1 MRGATSIGS
10 LVLLHLGTC
19 GVNGFSTSP
28 VSNQLRIPAKTAF
41 ESSSSLALSA
51 ASSAGDAKSGSSE
64 LSAAEKKKEDR
75 KIKVRE
81 EGGFF
86 AFDTKYGALNP
97 FAIYYGLVAIFLG
110 IPWVATLNLYRL
122 FQSIT
127 GGRFDKQVRK
137 SRISQ

>member
-1 MRGATSIGS
+1 
-10 LVLLHLGTC
+10 
-19 GVNGFSTSP
+19 
-28 VSNQLRIPAKTAF
+28 
-41 ESSSSLALSA
+41 LALSA
-51 ASSAGDAKSGSSE
+51 ASSAGDANSGNAE
-64 LSAAEKKKEDR
+64 LSAAEKKKQER

-81 EGGFF
+81 EGGVF

-122 FQSIT
+122 FQSVT

-137 SRISQ
+137 IENVAILVFFLHGLADMLFSIPRNCQTYFRGSFLF